1 MSATTANTA
10 NASTTATS
18 TGSTSTAT
26 TSTAMRYVKPGKST
40 NVFNQTVARL
50 TKLGISVWGSR
61 VLYVRGRSTG
71 ELRSTPVNLLT
82 VDGTRYLVAPR
93 GVTQWVRN
101 VRAAGGEA
109 QLRVG
114 RRTEDVRMI
123 ELADEVKPALLRA
136 YLKRWRFEVGV
147 FFDGVDAKAPESE
160 LREIAPGY
168 PVFRVEPRG

>member
-1 MSATTANTA
+1 MNAIPDNTA
-10 NASTTATS
+10 NASTGPES
-18 TGSTSTAT
+18 TGPESTARYIKPSTSDD
-26 TSTAMRYVKPGKST
+26 
-40 NVFNQTVARL
+40 VFNATVARL

-61 VLYVRGRSTG
+61 ILYVRGRSTG

-101 VRAAGGEA
+101 VRVANGQA

-123 ELADEVKPALLRA
+123 ELADEAKPALLRA
-136 YLKRWRFEVGV
+136 YLKRWWFEVGV
-147 FFDGVDAKAPESE
+147 FFDGVNAKAPESQ
-160 LREIAPGY
+160 LRQIAPGY
-168 PVFRVEPRG
+168 PVFRVEPRR